1 LKFDTLR
8 RENLFRNPPTDKT
21 AYPTLA
27 AAVSPHINSFNY
39 VFAPNGQLEQG
50 IKDIGTKVFLDGN
63 PFEPLAPGEKRNR
76 LYLRLQGVFVDKP
89 ALPPSNKFALKNRNI
104 YPAEARE
111 RHATYRSKMHARLEW
126 KVNNGDWIESV
137 CDVGFLPVML
147 RSSKCHLA
155 EKTPYQLIQA
165 KEESEELGGY
175 FIVNGN
181 EKQAS
186 PLGCT
191 QRLLTSYQDNSY
203 AASQSPELSY
213 GYQARSLY
221 QSRTRIYTIRYTHT
235 LNAPR
240 SDIADERAPL
250 PQ

>member
-27 AAVSPHINSFNY
+27 AAVLPHIESFNY
-39 VFAPNGQLEQG
+39 CLAKQLDEG

-63 PFEPLAPGEKRNR
+63 PFEPLAPGETRNR
-76 LYLRLQGVFVDKP
+76 LSLRIQGVFVDKP

-126 KVNNGDWIESV
+126 KVNNGDWVESV
-137 CDVGFLPVML
+137 CDVGFLPIML

-155 EKTPYQLIQA
+155 AKSPYQLIQA

-181 EKQAS
+181 EKYGALPPS
-186 PLGCT
+186 NTKGLLICT
-191 QRLLTSYQDNSY
+191 GSSVCCK
-203 AASQSPELSY
+203 
-213 GYQARSLY
+213 
-221 QSRTRIYTIRYTHT
+221 
-235 LNAPR
+235 
-240 SDIADERAPL
+240 
-250 PQ
+250 